1 MLTDASKNYD
11 CITLKL
17 EKALT
22 LEFDQITLED
32 QRDVWLTLGY
42 FDALRLQLPDAD
54 GDGENM
60 VKRIYRDINMQSQH
74 TNAKI
79 YTHPLHIISNLI
91 DDVKTERY
99 RRFFEKNTPFLCVTF
114 FQCSPLLQKSPIQ
127 LEQEAEALLE
137 QTIEELRDDGQ
148 RELHHVI
155 YQTLNLSDFV
165 ILWKTNSLQWLLK
178 ALQALHTSA
187 FVGDLHSIPAVRYD
201 CLMLFQNGFSQKAPQ
216 PVEEEIGQIITR
228 YIVRDSKL
236 ASEFFQT
243 LPEEIREEPF
253 FSTGVEDVSTVRQD
267 VSTQTLFKT
276 LSHRLFDQKASAQ
289 FHSAFLDCE
298 THLGLPGYNS
308 NVAQVQKT
316 DLQGYCERLNQCY
329 SIVKNQVFSLSE
341 DGLDSDWL
349 RTAGNLYHALLDM
362 SRNAIADGFCYL
374 VIDGAAMFCS
384 ELAKMKEPCDTE
396 QLMRF
401 QRFIRGWGSLI
412 DQTMRLD
419 GKFSQQPGF
428 SPALCPIPSRLLE
441 LYLAFTTQCG
451 KMMQSNSGDNSRFAL
466 LLVPKLCRRI
476 KVESVFFR
484 LPPSDRLLFVDVPI
498 DILFDP
504 FFALAHLCH
513 EISHFCGES
522 WRLRE
527 ERKRAYLKICAQ
539 ELGNQLD
546 IQREDVIDEMY
557 NALSNYKYSS
567 PAYLAILRDQILDR
581 LDTLIEDRS
590 TVSEWIQHA
599 YPKEGYDAES
609 YARNI
614 ASTTSWKGLL
624 ASSHIN
630 KGNPI
635 NRLYSVIQTEY
646 YELLKECYADV
657 SNIFTLQL
665 SGVDYMRLAQK
676 EIVLSNRGRP
686 MMDDYTLVVERW
698 AITLHV
704 THQNDALL
712 AIRSDQLPQEL
723 WQFAEDIETCYNYFF
738 SDTQFDSDP
747 GSNYLDYCCVGY
759 LCDYLSSCLRM
770 MKDSEQDTE
779 SYQSKCLRRIRA
791 TYKKITEY
799 HDVTGEECWQMIS
812 NHRGETIQGIS
823 SLEGTLKDY
832 LAGTDCES

>member
-1 MLTDASKNYD
+1 MLSDASMNYD
-11 CITLKL
+11 CITMKL

-22 LEFDQITLED
+22 LEFDQTAPEN
-32 QRDVWLTLGY
+32 QRDFWFTLGY
-42 FDALRLQLPDAD
+42 FDALRLQLPAAN
-54 GDGENM
+54 GAGENM

-79 YTHPLHIISNLI
+79 YTHPLHIISNLA
-91 DDVKTERY
+91 DGAKAERY
-99 RRFFEKNTPFLCVTF
+99 RRFFEESTPFLCVTF

-127 LEQEAEALLE
+127 LEQEADALLV
-137 QTIEELRDDGQ
+137 QTIKALGDDEQ
-148 RELHHVI
+148 RKLHYVI

-165 ILWKTNSLQWLLK
+165 VLWKTNSLQWLLK
-178 ALQALHTSA
+178 ALQALHTSD

-201 CLMLFQNGFSQKAPQ
+201 CLMLFQNGLSREGSR
-216 PVEEEIGQIITR
+216 PVEEKIDQIITR

-236 ASEFFQT
+236 ASEFFQA
-243 LPEEIREEPF
+243 LPDEIREEPF

-276 LSHRLFDQKASAQ
+276 LGHRLFDQKASAQ

-298 THLGLPGYNS
+298 THLGLSGYSS

-316 DLQGYCERLNQCY
+316 DLQDYCERLNQCY
-329 SIVKNQVFSLSE
+329 SIVKNKVISLSE

-349 RTAGNLYHALLDM
+349 RTAGNLYHSLLDM
-362 SRNAIADGFCYL
+362 SRNAVADGFCYL

-419 GKFSQQPGF
+419 GKFAQQPGF

-451 KMMQSNSGDNSRFAL
+451 KMMQSNSSDNSRFAL

-476 KVESVFFR
+476 KVESVFSR
-484 LPPSDRLLFVDVPI
+484 IPPSDRLLFVDVPL

-527 ERKRAYLKICAQ
+527 ERKRAYLKICAR
-539 ELGNQLD
+539 ELANQLD
-546 IQREDVIDEMY
+546 IQREDVINEMY
-557 NALSNYKYSS
+557 NALSNYKYSP
-567 PAYLAILRDQILDR
+567 PAYLAILRDQILDC
-581 LDTLIEDRS
+581 LDILIEDRS
-590 TVSEWIQHA
+590 VVSEWIQHA
-599 YPKEGYDAES
+599 YPKEEYDAES

-630 KGNPI
+630 QGNPI

-646 YELLKECYADV
+646 YELFKECYADV
-657 SNIFTLQL
+657 SNIFTLRL

-676 EIVLSNRGRP
+676 EIVLSNRGSP
-686 MMDDYTLVVERW
+686 MMDDYILVVERW
-698 AITLHV
+698 TITLHV
-704 THQNDALL
+704 THQNDALI

-723 WQFAEDIETCYNYFF
+723 WQFAEDIEACYNYFF
-738 SDTQFDSDP
+738 GDAPVVANPS
-747 GSNYLDYCCVGY
+747 SNYLDYRCVGY
-759 LCDYLSSCLRM
+759 LCDYLSNCLRM
-770 MKDSEQDTE
+770 MRDSEQDTE

-791 TYKKITEY
+791 TYEKITEY
-799 HDVTGEECWQMIS
+799 HDVIGEECWQMIS
-812 NHRGETIQGIS
+812 NHRSETIQRIS
-823 SLEGTLKDY
+823 SLESTLKDY
-832 LAGTDCES
+832 LADTDRKS